1 MSWLHAQV
9 DTPAVRNVIRHI
21 WNGLTVICVAAF
33 LAGCLF
39 SIGWVVCELL
49 PLRSVSGP
57 TEEDEIVM
65 AGISMMLGM
74 IHIPALSVLL
84 VLAAGT
90 LAASSL
96 SRRVKAILAWTIGV
110 LVLLWILTC
119 WSAPTVAHRL

>member
-9 DTPAVRNVIRHI
+9 DTPVVRSVIRLI
-21 WNGLTVICVAAF
+21 WTGLTVICVAAF

-49 PLRSVSGP
+49 PLRGIPGP

-65 AGISMMLGM
+65 AGISMMLGI
-74 IHIPALSVLL
+74 IHFPALSVLL
-84 VLAAGT
+84 PLAIGM

-96 SRRVKAILAWTIGV
+96 SRRMKAVFGWTMGV
-110 LVLLWILTC
+110 LALLWVLTC
-119 WSAPTVAHRL
+119 WSAPTVAHWL